1 MTTSIL
7 LQSSTSIS
15 HACWSRYR
23 YHSISLYPIFSFK
36 ILKNKDVSS
45 FGDHH
50 NSLSFLGS
58 RKGLLT
64 SDKIKRK
71 FVVSSNGQPG
81 GPLPSPP
88 SSNPFN
94 GWLIGILLS
103 IILPF
108 FRNKWGSL
116 LQLKNTVEDVI
127 ETVEEVE
134 EVVEDVENVAE
145 KVDKVAEEI
154 GKDLPEGQ
162 LKDTLKAV
170 ENFSEETAK
179 FALAAGDIID
189 KVQDVEL
196 IAENR
201 VKSSVESVTD
211 EVNKST
217 ISKIENI
224 LDINSKK

>member
-1 MTTSIL
+1 MTKSII
-7 LQSSTSIS
+7 LQSSTGIN
-15 HACWSRYR
+15 HACRSCYR
-23 YHSISLYPIFSFK
+23 SHNLSLYPSFS
-36 ILKNKDVSS
+36 LKVLKLYKDLSS
-45 FGDHH
+45 FGGQHD
-50 NSLSFLGS
+50 SLSFLGS
-58 RKGLLT
+58 GKGLLT

-88 SSNPFN
+88 PSNPFN

-116 LQLKNTVEDVI
+116 LQLKNKVEDVI
-127 ETVEEVE
+127 ETVEEVVE
-134 EVVEDVENVAE
+134 EVENVAE
-145 KVDKVAEEI
+145 EVDKVAEEI

-179 FALAAGDIID
+179 FAHAAGDIID

-196 IAENR
+196 IAEKR

-217 ISKIENI
+217 ISKI
-224 LDINSKK
+224 DINSKK

>member
-1 MTTSIL
+1 MKTSIL
-7 LQSSTSIS
+7 LQSSTSIN

-23 YHSISLYPIFSFK
+23 YYSISLYPIFSFK

-45 FGDHH
+45 FGDQYN

-81 GPLPSPP
+81 GPFPSPP

-116 LQLKNTVEDVI
+116 LQLKNKVEDVI
-127 ETVEEVE
+127 ETVEEVVE
-134 EVVEDVENVAE
+134 EVENVAE
-145 KVDKVAEEI
+145 EVDKVAEEI
-154 GKDLPEGQ
+154 GKDLPEGL

-179 FALAAGDIID
+179 FAHAAGDIID

-196 IAENR
+196 KAENR
-201 VKSSVESVTD
+201 VKSSVESGTD

-224 LDINSKK
+224 PDISSKK

>member
-15 HACWSRYR
+15 HACWSRY
-23 YHSISLYPIFSFK
+23 
-36 ILKNKDVSS
+36 
-45 FGDHH
+45 
-50 NSLSFLGS
+50 

>member
-15 HACWSRYR
+15 HACWSRY
-23 YHSISLYPIFSFK
+23 
-36 ILKNKDVSS
+36 S

-201 VKSSVESVTD
+201 VKSLVESVTD